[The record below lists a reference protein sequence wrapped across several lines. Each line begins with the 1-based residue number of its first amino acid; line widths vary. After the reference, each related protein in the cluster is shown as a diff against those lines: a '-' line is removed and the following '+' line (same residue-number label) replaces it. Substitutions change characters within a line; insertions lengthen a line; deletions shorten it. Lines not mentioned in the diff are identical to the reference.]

1 MYNPS
6 MNWIEQIKFIVREML
21 NAKSFVLEGLVTSVD
36 PKPPCKVKVMLQPYE
51 IETGWL
57 RLATPCHGGSVSLV
71 LPPPEEGMPV
81 KVIFDLGDIKH
92 GTVIGN
98 VPNDK
103 TVPPDIPSGSAGFVH
118 QSGSSL
124 LIGPDGTV
132 TIKGKAVK
140 IQGPTTIQGPDHS
153 QSW

>member
-6 MNWIEQIKFIVREML
+6 MNWVEQIKFIVREML
-21 NAKSFVLEGLVTSVD
+21 NAKSFVLEGVVTSVD
-36 PKPPCKVKVMLQPYE
+36 PTPPCKVKVMLEPYE

-57 RLATPCHGGSVSLV
+57 RLATPCSGSSIALV

-81 KVIFDLGDIKH
+81 KVIFDLGDIKQ

-98 VPNDK
+98 VPNDS
-103 TVPPDIPSGSAGFVH
+103 TVPHDVPAGAAGFIHRSGSAILLGAD
-118 QSGSSL
+118 GS
-124 LIGPDGTV
+124 V
-132 TIKGKAVK
+132 TIRGKSVR
-140 IQGPTTIQGPDHS
+140 IQGQNYS